1 MSQTISET
9 MSRIKIADQPMGAAI
24 SQAAVRSRG
33 RRTDLKAKGAAEKKV
48 CSAQEERILSEEV
61 MPVEEKSVKPVEAQ
75 GTEADSQSLTL
86 TVRGGVD
93 KNGRQDLVPE
103 IEISRGE
110 IIGIVG
116 PTGSGK
122 STLIADIEQFALGDT
137 PTGRSILINGQVPK
151 NEQRYDPRKKLVAQL
166 SQNMHFLADMQVGE
180 FLRMHAKSRGK
191 DPHLAHKVIELA
203 NTLTGEPISP
213 EFQLTI
219 LSGGQSRALMVAD
232 IAVISDSPIVLI
244 DEIENAGIKKQEAL
258 RLLSGEGK
266 IVVVVT
272 HDPMLA
278 LMATRRIVMKN
289 GGMIKVIST
298 NDEEQRIF
306 KDIERVDSW
315 LTSLRETIRQGEVV
329 A

>member
-1 MSQTISET
+1 MSQTISDT
-9 MSRIKIADQPMGAAI
+9 MSRKKIADIADQPMGAAM
-24 SQAAVRSRG
+24 SEAAVNNK
-33 RRTDLKAKGAAEKKV
+33 TN
-48 CSAQEERILSEEV
+48 
-61 MPVEEKSVKPVEAQ
+61 
-75 GTEADSQSLTL
+75 SQPQTL
-86 TVRGGVD
+86 TVLGGVD
-93 KNGRQDLVPE
+93 KCGNQDLVNE

-122 STLIADIEQFALGDT
+122 STLISDIEQFALGDT

-191 DPHLAHKVIELA
+191 DPNQADKVIELA

-289 GGMIKVIST
+289 GGMTKVIIT

-306 KDIERVDSW
+306 KDIERVDGW
-315 LTSLRETIRQGEVV
+315 LTGLRETIRQGEVV

>member
-1 MSQTISET
+1 MIQTMIDIANGTTNQTIKQTTIQTVDELDCQTIYHVASED
-9 MSRIKIADQPMGAAI
+9 SHAANR
-24 SQAAVRSRG
+24 A
-33 RRTDLKAKGAAEKKV
+33 TY
-48 CSAQEERILSEEV
+48 
-61 MPVEEKSVKPVEAQ
+61 PT
-75 GTEADSQSLTL
+75 TEPLTL
-86 TVRGGVD
+86 TIQGGVD
-93 KNGRQDLVPE
+93 KSGHSDTVSR
-103 IEISRGE
+103 IEIDRGE

-137 PTGRSILINGQVPK
+137 PSGRRILINGSAPATA
-151 NEQRYDPRKKLVAQL
+151 QRFDPRKKLVAQL
-166 SQNMHFLADMQVGE
+166 SQNMHFLADMYVGE

-191 DPHLAHKVIELA
+191 DPELAEKVIELA
-203 NTLTGEPISP
+203 NTLTGEPINP
-213 EFQLTI
+213 DYQLTI

-289 GGMIKVIST
+289 GGMTKVICT
-298 NDEEQRIF
+298 NADEQRIF
-306 KDIERVDSW
+306 KDIERVDGW
-315 LTSLRETIRQGEVV
+315 LMGLRETIRQGEVV

>member
-1 MSQTISET
+1 MSE
-9 MSRIKIADQPMGAAI
+9 
-24 SQAAVRSRG
+24 AAVNNK
-33 RRTDLKAKGAAEKKV
+33 TN
-48 CSAQEERILSEEV
+48 
-61 MPVEEKSVKPVEAQ
+61 
-75 GTEADSQSLTL
+75 SQPLTL
-86 TVRGGVD
+86 TVLGGVD
-93 KNGRQDLVPE
+93 KCGNQDLVNE

-122 STLIADIEQFALGDT
+122 STLISDIEQFALGDT

-191 DPHLAHKVIELA
+191 DPNQADKVIELA

-289 GGMIKVIST
+289 GGMTKVIIT

-306 KDIERVDSW
+306 KDIERVDGW
-315 LTSLRETIRQGEVV
+315 LTGLRETIRQGEVV

>member
-1 MSQTISET
+1 MSQ
-9 MSRIKIADQPMGAAI
+9 AI
-24 SQAAVRSRG
+24 SQSMSEAMG
-33 RRTDLKAKGAAEKKV
+33 LT
-48 CSAQEERILSEEV
+48 LSQTANQMININCEI
-61 MPVEEKSVKPVEAQ
+61 MP
-75 GTEADSQSLTL
+75 LTL
-86 TVRGGVD
+86 TIQGGVD
-93 KNGRQDLVPE
+93 KDGHPDAVSE
-103 IEISRGE
+103 IEIARGE

-137 PTGRSILINGQVPK
+137 PSGRRILINGLEPATELRS
-151 NEQRYDPRKKLVAQL
+151 NPRKKLVAQL
-166 SQNMHFLADMQVGE
+166 SQNMHFLADMSVEE
-180 FLRMHAKSRGK
+180 FLKMHAKSRGK
-191 DPHLAHKVIELA
+191 DPGLADKVIALA
-203 NTLTGEPISP
+203 NTLTGEPVNP
-213 EFQLTI
+213 AFQLTI

-278 LMATRRIVMKN
+278 LMASRRIVMKN
-289 GGMIKVIST
+289 GGMTKVIST
-298 NDEEQRIF
+298 NEDEQRVF
-306 KDIERVDSW
+306 RDVERMDGW

>member
-1 MSQTISET
+1 
-9 MSRIKIADQPMGAAI
+9 MSRKKIADIADQPMGAAM
-24 SQAAVRSRG
+24 SEAAVNNK
-33 RRTDLKAKGAAEKKV
+33 TN
-48 CSAQEERILSEEV
+48 
-61 MPVEEKSVKPVEAQ
+61 
-75 GTEADSQSLTL
+75 SQPLTL
-86 TVRGGVD
+86 TVLGGVD
-93 KNGRQDLVPE
+93 KCGNQDLVHQ

-122 STLIADIEQFALGDT
+122 STLISDIEQFALGDT

-191 DPHLAHKVIELA
+191 DPNQADKVIELA

-289 GGMIKVIST
+289 GGMTKVIST
-298 NDEEQRIF
+298 SNEEQRIF
-306 KDIERVDSW
+306 LDIERVDGW
-315 LTSLRETIRQGEVV
+315 LTRLRETIRQGEVV

>member
-1 MSQTISET
+1 MSQTIKERRI
-9 MSRIKIADQPMGAAI
+9 MS
-24 SQAAVRSRG
+24 
-33 RRTDLKAKGAAEKKV
+33 AEEELLR
-48 CSAQEERILSEEV
+48 AEERRGLKTDDH
-61 MPVEEKSVKPVEAQ
+61 P
-75 GTEADSQSLTL
+75 LTL
-86 TVRGGVD
+86 TIQGGVD
-93 KNGRQDLVPE
+93 KNGHQDLVPE
-103 IEISRGE
+103 IEICRGE

-137 PTGRSILINGQVPK
+137 PSGRSILINGQVPE

-191 DPHLAHKVIELA
+191 DPHLAEKVIELA

-266 IVVVVT
+266 IVAVVT

-289 GGMIKVIST
+289 GGMVKVIST
-298 NDEEQRIF
+298 SDEEQRIF
-306 KDIERVDSW
+306 KDIERVDGW
-315 LTSLRETIRQGEVV
+315 LTGLRETIRQGEVV

>member
-1 MSQTISET
+1 MSQAIIQTISET
-9 MSRIKIADQPMGAAI
+9 INPRMGQNMSQDM
-24 SQAAVRSRG
+24 SQAICQII
-33 RRTDLKAKGAAEKKV
+33 E
-48 CSAQEERILSEEV
+48 
-61 MPVEEKSVKPVEAQ
+61 P
-75 GTEADSQSLTL
+75 LTL
-86 TVRGGVD
+86 TVQGGVD
-93 KNGRQDLVPE
+93 KDGNPDAVSG

-122 STLIADIEQFALGDT
+122 STLIADIEQFAYGDT
-137 PTGRSILINGQVPK
+137 PSGRRILINGLAPAA
-151 NEQRYDPRKKLVAQL
+151 ELRSDPRKKLVAQL
-166 SQNMHFLADMQVGE
+166 SQNMHFLADMSVGE

-191 DPHLAHKVIELA
+191 DPGLADKVIALA
-203 NTLTGEPISP
+203 NTLTGEPVNP
-213 EFQLTI
+213 AFQLTI

-278 LMATRRIVMKN
+278 LMASRRIVMKN
-289 GGMIKVIST
+289 GGMTKIIST
-298 NDEEQRIF
+298 NEDEQRVF
-306 KDIERVDSW
+306 KDIERVDGW
-315 LTSLRETIRQGEVV
+315 LTALRETIRQGEVV